1 MNLILKNALTG
12 FVVLIGFGPV
22 SAFAQDAA
30 CSCAT
35 AYQGAAGAIG
45 SVSRVSGD
53 AMISQAAGFDLA
65 KPGSSLG
72 FGSRVV
78 VGPKGSAS
86 VQVGGCNLD
95 VPANSS
101 LDISRVGG
109 NICLK
114 LDQSAQSAKAETSGG
129 AGVGGFGPPEA
140 MFAGALLTSGVL
152 AATQNDDNGVSR

>member
-12 FVVLIGFGPV
+12 FVVLIGLGPV

-30 CSCAT
+30 CSCTT

-53 AMISQAAGFDLA
+53 ALISQAAGFDLA

-78 VGPKGSAS
+78 VGPKGLANGIVEVKRRATDERVELAPADAVARVAS
-86 VQVGGCNLD
+86 
-95 VPANSS
+95 
-101 LDISRVGG
+101 
-109 NICLK
+109 
-114 LDQSAQSAKAETSGG
+114 
-129 AGVGGFGPPEA
+129 
-140 MFAGALLTSGVL
+140 
-152 AATQNDDNGVSR
+152 

>member
-1 MNLILKNALTG
+1 MNLVLKNALTG
-12 FVVLIGFGPV
+12 FVVLIGLGPV

-30 CSCAT
+30 CSCTT

-53 AMISQAAGFDLA
+53 ALISQAAGFDVA
-65 KPGSSLG
+65 KVGSSLG

-78 VGPKGSAS
+78 VGPRGSAS
-86 VQVGGCNLD
+86 VQVGSCSLD

-114 LDQSAQSAKAETSGG
+114 LDQSAQSAKAENSGG
-129 AGVGGFGPPEA
+129 GVGGFGPPEA